1 MSQVGQSSL
10 TKQSK
15 VVRPVGKASSVS
27 EASLS
32 WKAGSGSVVVVM
44 VVLPYGRCASRGS
57 TYGLSQGAIAA
68 EEGGAELT
76 PIAVDL
82 GEARLAQPTEMRFEG
97 LALGVVLAGRGRGF

>member
-32 WKAGSGSVVVVM
+32 WKAGSGSVVMVM
-44 VVLPYGRCASRGS
+44 IVLTYGHYDSRGS
-57 TYGLSQGAIAA
+57 TYGLCQRAVAA

-82 GEARLAQPTEMRFEG
+82 GEAGLAQPAEMRFEG
-97 LALGVVLAGRGRGF
+97 LALGAVLAGRGRGG